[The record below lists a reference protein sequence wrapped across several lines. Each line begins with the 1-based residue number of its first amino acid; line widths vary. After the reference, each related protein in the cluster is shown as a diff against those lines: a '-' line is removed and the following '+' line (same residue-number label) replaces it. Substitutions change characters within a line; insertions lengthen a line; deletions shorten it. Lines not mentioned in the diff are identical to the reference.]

1 MSHRG
6 YFDKFSPLPSLDE
19 FCQLRHVVR
28 QDVGGPQPG
37 EVLVGVEGGEAGH
50 LAAPLRA
57 ELHTES
63 LQGPHSAPDKDGATC
78 KYSSSDIDVCSSV
91 IELLC
96 G

>member
-37 EVLVGVEGGEAGH
+37 EVVVGVDRGQAGH
-50 LAAPLRA
+50 LAAPLFA
-57 ELHTES
+57 ELKEIKFYFYVEKKI
-63 LQGPHSAPDKDGATC
+63 Q
-78 KYSSSDIDVCSSV
+78 IN
-91 IELLC
+91 
-96 G
+96 